1 MGAADQ
7 IPKQI
12 PILGGQWTIMR
23 LRPRQRRFV
32 EEYLVDLNGTQAAI
46 RAGYSEKTAAVIARE
61 NLRKPL
67 IEMAIH
73 EELDR
78 RTKESWMSRDRL
90 LLEVARLAYADVRQ
104 LYDENGRLRPVAELE
119 DDIAAAVAAIDV
131 SVGPSFDVTKKVR
144 LCDKGAAQ
152 ERLAR
157 LLGFIIERKELSGPG
172 GKPLQVEN
180 LSEEDLDARI
190 AAVEEEIRGMRSDGK
205 TSEPV

>member
-46 RAGYSEKTAAVIARE
+46 RAGYSKKTAAVIARE

-67 IEMAIH
+67 IEMAIR

-78 RTKESWMSRDRL
+78 CTKESWMSRDRL

-104 LYDENGRLRPVAELE
+104 LYDEKGRLKPVAELE
-119 DDIAAAVAAIDV
+119 DDIAAAIAAIDV

-152 ERLAR
+152 ERLAK
-157 LLGFIIERKELSGPG
+157 LLGFMIERKEVSGT
-172 GKPLQVEN
+172 LQFEN

-190 AAVEEEIRGMRSDGK
+190 AAVEEEIRGVRSDGK
-205 TSEPV
+205 KSGDSV